1 MKKRIALICMVF
13 LCLAPKL
20 MAQKIWTL
28 KDCIAY
34 GRKRSFKAEE
44 NTILNGVYGEDKKN
58 IEALYL
64 PQFNAV
70 LNPYYSRNQGGEL
83 WYSSFGLESTTI
95 LSAGFRK
102 KYELETANM
111 IAVKSEYNIAS
122 AQNDIEIQILYAY
135 TDALS
140 KREQFLVGVRFY
152 QKTLELRYKL
162 SRKNLIINTD
172 QTFFAAMLQQDQQE
186 MESLSMQ
193 YKLSLLKICQ
203 LINLDNTSGFDIE
216 EIPPFVPAYKE
227 LAEAFPKAVLA
238 DPGISGNE
246 LETAIAAKNIAI
258 AKSFRAPVLSFQ
270 ANSFYAYNNGITP
283 FGIQCYLGLNLT
295 VPVFNLKGQNANI
308 ERAVINFNYQKTQLA
323 NQKKTLLYAVDFI
336 INELENKE
344 TAYQN
349 ALITLDKT
357 TLLLNE
363 NTKNLEDGNST
374 CEAYLVLRNW
384 NRQNALQAVV
394 LKYEAITQA
403 KLLDFYTGTTL

>member
-1 MKKRIALICMVF
+1 MKKRIALICLAL
-13 LCLAPKL
+13 LCLVPKL

-44 NTILNGVYGEDKKN
+44 NSILNATYREDKKS
-58 IEALYL
+58 IQALYL

-70 LNPYYSRNQGGEL
+70 LNPSYSRNQAGYL
-83 WYSSFGLESTTI
+83 WYSSFGLESNTI
-95 LSAGFRK
+95 ISAGFRK
-102 KYELETANM
+102 KYELEKANM
-111 IAVKSEYNIAS
+111 IAVKSEYTIAS
-122 AQNDIEIQILYAY
+122 AQNDIELQVLYAY

-152 QKTLELRYKL
+152 QKALELRYKL
-162 SRKNLIINTD
+162 SLNDLITNKD
-172 QTFFAAMLQQDQQE
+172 HTFFEALLQQDRQE

-193 YKLSLLKICQ
+193 YEQALLKISQ
-203 LINLDNTSGFDIE
+203 LINLDYTSDFDIE
-216 EIPPFVPAYKE
+216 EIPPFIPAYKE

-238 DPGISGNE
+238 DPGISSNE
-246 LETAIAAKNIAI
+246 LETAISAKNIAI

-270 ANSFYAYNNGITP
+270 ANSFYVFNNGITP
-283 FGIQCYLGLNLT
+283 AGIQYYLGLNLT
-295 VPVFNLKGQNANI
+295 VPVFNLKGHNANI
-308 ERAVINFNYQKTQLA
+308 ERAVITFNYQKTQLE
-323 NQKKTLLYAVDFI
+323 NQKKTLMYAVDFI
-336 INELENKE
+336 IRELENKE

-349 ALITLDKT
+349 VLVSLDKT

-363 NTKNLEDGNST
+363 GTKNLEDGNST

-384 NRQNALQAVV
+384 NKQNALQAVA
-394 LKYEAITQA
+394 LKYETITQA